1 MGTVCMQ
8 HDTIAYRI
16 ESKQKKVKGEGE
28 PEGLDIYV
36 GGGVGGAGGKIIKR
50 SKESLHASTSEGRSR
65 RKGSSEKGMRNKGKV
80 KKKEANEKRNTK
92 KTNNQGI
99 LSELP
104 PRDAASRRH
113 FYL

>member
-8 HDTIAYRI
+8 HDTIAHRI
-16 ESKQKKVKGEGE
+16 ENKQKKVKGEGE

-36 GGGVGGAGGKIIKR
+36 GGGAGGKIIKR

-80 KKKEANEKRNTK
+80 KKKEGNGKRNTK
-92 KTNNQGI
+92 KPNNQGI